1 MPSSPSRWHKSS
13 PREIC
18 SQRRDCGQPLVTAV
32 TSLRTRAPRIPGRHF
47 TRRATLPVYHPL
59 SAAQVAIRA
68 DFDSY
73 LASDTFSVQV
83 RVRVGVRVWVWIWV
97 RVWVRVSI
105 MVRARLELGCVA
117 HLRPP
122 PLANFS
128 APLFLLQVTRV
139 PTLQGPLNALV
150 PPSYDAATLAAL
162 PVPTAHQQW
171 WALMSG

>member
-1 MPSSPSRWHKSS
+1 MAP
-13 PREIC
+13 
-18 SQRRDCGQPLVTAV
+18 QRA
-32 TSLRTRAPRIPGRHF
+32 TSA
-47 TRRATLPVYHPL
+47 AQVVTLPVYHPP

-83 RVRVGVRVWVWIWV
+83 RVRVWVGVRVRVRVEFRVRV
-97 RVWVRVSI
+97 RVWVRAR
-105 MVRARLELGCVA
+105 VRVCGSFTAAASRNYQ
-117 HLRPP
+117 RRRFP
-122 PLANFS
+122 
-128 APLFLLQVTRV
+128 LQVTRV

-150 PPSYDAATLAAL
+150 PPSYDAAALAAL